1 MKAHVCASFHTGEE
15 TQWPPPT
22 PPSAALLDGNDRGAY
37 WHKGKIQ
44 TQQRAFAENNYMQVG
59 YMNIESRVYDILWI
73 LIKEIIL
80 RAASV

>member
-1 MKAHVCASFHTGEE
+1 MRWKPMCASFHTEEE
-15 TQWPPPT
+15 TQWPSP
-22 PPSAALLDGNDRGAY
+22 PPSAVLLDGNDLVEY

-44 TQQRAFAENNYMQVG
+44 TQWRALAKNNYMQVG
-59 YMNIESRVYDILWI
+59 YMNIESQVCDILWI